1 MINNRSLLIVG
12 GLAAVAWLA
21 SNSLY
26 VVDETERAVKLRFGC
41 LLYTSPSPRDKRQS
55 RMPSSA

>member
-21 SNSLY
+21 SNTLY
-26 VVDETERAVKLRFGC
+26 VVDEPSV
-41 LLYTSPSPRDKRQS
+41 LL
-55 RMPSSA
+55 AALW